1 MLLLAWQIHG
11 LGIRGLDISGSATW
25 ADAVVKANAANPRQ
39 VGKKW
44 VRIPRQ
50 RYMLEASWRP
60 NAQWLLGASW
70 RWHGRMFNTEMNTD
84 SHPDVYGGASRLNQL
99 DLKAVWR
106 FVPHW
111 EWSLGVLNVNNNKA
125 WQGHPFAQ
133 RSIQTELR
141 FAMQ

>member
-1 MLLLAWQIHG
+1 
-11 LGIRGLDISGSATW
+11 
-25 ADAVVKANAANPRQ
+25 
-39 VGKKW
+39 
-44 VRIPRQ
+44 
-50 RYMLEASWRP
+50 MLEASWRP

-106 FVPHW
+106 FAPHW
-111 EWSLGVLNVNNNKA
+111 EWSLGVLNVNNDKA

>member
-1 MLLLAWQIHG
+1 MLAWQIHG

-84 SHPDVYGGASRLNQL
+84 SHPDVNSGLLDVLLRYILAAALWRGAGWAAS
-99 DLKAVWR
+99 
-106 FVPHW
+106 
-111 EWSLGVLNVNNNKA
+111 
-125 WQGHPFAQ
+125 
-133 RSIQTELR
+133 
-141 FAMQ
+141 